1 MAMLDKF
8 ESPQSPI
15 EKLLEV
21 RKSDRIVSM
30 PVDDLRDT
38 LVAAEYHI
46 NLLEQ
51 IIKNFREPQSRG
63 GKTRGIN
70 KETGKNTFAERR
82 NYAAVWMLD
91 QFSKNK
97 QRTFSF
103 LEIRF
108 TNSLPLP
115 FNKNNL
121 HDVWENWTYFFNDEE
136 KSKLLAN
143 RIYVREILIQ

>member
-1 MAMLDKF
+1 MAINDEF
-8 ESPQSPI
+8 ENTESPI
-15 EKLLEV
+15 EKLFDV
-21 RKSDRIVSM
+21 RNSERIISM
-30 PVDDLRDT
+30 SIDELQDSLV
-38 LVAAEYHI
+38 VAAYHI

-51 IIKNFREPQSRG
+51 IIQNFRKPQSRG
-63 GKTRGIN
+63 GQTRGID
-70 KETGKNTFAERR
+70 KETGKNIFSERR
-82 NYAAVWMLD
+82 NHAAVWMLD

-108 TNSLPLP
+108 TNNLPLP
-115 FNKNNL
+115 FKKNNL
-121 HDVWENWTYFFNDEE
+121 RDVWENWTYCLNEEE

>member
-1 MAMLDKF
+1 MAINDKF

-15 EKLLEV
+15 EKLLKV
-21 RKSDRIVSM
+21 RKSERIMSM
-30 PVDDLRDT
+30 SVDDLRDT

-51 IIKNFREPQSRG
+51 IIQNFRKPQSRG
-63 GKTRGIN
+63 GQTRGID
-70 KETGKNTFAERR
+70 KETGKNIFTERR
-82 NYAAVWMLD
+82 KHAAVWML
-91 QFSKNK
+91 QKFSEHK

-103 LEIRF
+103 LERRF
-108 TNSLPLP
+108 ERDSKLP

-121 HDVWENWTYFFNDEE
+121 HDVWENWTYCFNEEE

>member
-1 MAMLDKF
+1 MTIIDKF

-21 RKSDRIVSM
+21 RKSERIISM
-30 PVDDLRDT
+30 SVDDLRDT

-51 IIKNFREPQSRG
+51 IIQNFREPQSRG
-63 GKTRGIN
+63 GKTRGID

-82 NYAAVWMLD
+82 NHAAIWMLD

-108 TNSLPLP
+108 TKNLPLP

-121 HDVWENWTYFFNDEE
+121 HDVWENWTYCFNDEE

-143 RIYVREILIQ
+143 RVCVQEILIQ